1 MEEIGYLI
9 GPGSLAL
16 NKKERKNV
24 QNQLNKIGKKKNE
37 SQEILLTF
45 SGEQFILI
53 YFYSFSI
60 ITLY

>member
-9 GPGSLAL
+9 GPSSLAL

-45 SGEQFILI
+45 GEQFILI
-53 YFYSFSI
+53 YF
-60 ITLY
+60 